1 MKDNWI
7 RNLFSGL
14 LHIFETSFIRLCSEF
29 LLHGI
34 SYKSLPAQKTQLPIK
49 DTCVFCEKGFSG
61 YRSQFELITA
71 VGGSADGV
79 SRFHLPA
86 KLTDDIDYVRAAALR
101 KLVPY
106 SLVDLFLR
114 EEPARVL
121 GHIHGPYHAF
131 FLFGVPARPP
141 DNPRPTHGVFS

>member
-1 MKDNWI
+1 M
-7 RNLFSGL
+7 SGDDRQN
-14 LHIFETSFIRLCSEF
+14 SPS
-29 LLHGI
+29 I
-34 SYKSLPAQKTQLPIK
+34 SRQNRPSAT

-86 KLTDDIDYVRAAALR
+86 ELTDDIDYVRAAALR

-121 GHIHGPYHAF
+121 GQ
-131 FLFGVPARPP
+131 V
-141 DNPRPTHGVFS
+141 S

>member
-1 MKDNWI
+1 MDA
-7 RNLFSGL
+7 
-14 LHIFETSFIRLCSEF
+14 
-29 LLHGI
+29 
-34 SYKSLPAQKTQLPIK
+34 SYKIQRGIHVHLIQFFMCPEFWVHIIK

-86 KLTDDIDYVRAAALR
+86 ELTDDIDYVRAAALR

-121 GHIHGPYHAF
+121 GQ
-131 FLFGVPARPP
+131 V
-141 DNPRPTHGVFS
+141 S